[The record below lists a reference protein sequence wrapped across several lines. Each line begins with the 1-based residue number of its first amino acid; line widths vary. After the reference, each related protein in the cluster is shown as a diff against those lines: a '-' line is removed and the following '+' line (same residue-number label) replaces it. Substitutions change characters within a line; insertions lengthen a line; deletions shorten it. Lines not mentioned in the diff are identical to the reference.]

1 MSEIIPDLLAPGLT
15 EAIEANLAEEVESFG
30 RNLPGGTIHRDAE
43 LSYFSTNRSFYNG
56 VNLTRFA
63 SDDKAYV
70 DTRIA
75 ETLAYFQARELPF
88 MWSIGPSTR
97 PTDLAASV
105 LEHGFTFSHDMEA
118 LVIDLNTANIDV
130 PSPEGLVIKEARDN
144 QELLPLR
151 TLEIICF
158 DASEEVAQNYYDNY
172 VTAGFGSGKE
182 WHHFIG
188 YWHDRPVA
196 MAALL
201 LHAGVAG
208 IYGVATIPEAR
219 QHGIGTALVRYAMG
233 EARAAGYRV
242 ATLTPSQMSIKIYRR
257 LGFQHWCTIR
267 HYKWVPDK
275 PELSG

>member
-43 LSYFSTNRSFYNG
+43 ISYFSTNRSFYNG
-56 VNLTRFA
+56 VNLARFA
-63 SDDKAYV
+63 DDDKAYV
-70 DTRIA
+70 DARIA
-75 ETLAYFQARELPF
+75 EMLAYFQALPF

-97 PTDLAASV
+97 PTNLAASL
-105 LEHGFTFSHDMEA
+105 LEHGFPFSHHMEVLA
-118 LVIDLNTANIDV
+118 IDLNTADIDA
-130 PSPEGLVIKEARDN
+130 PPPAGLVIKEARDN

-151 TLEIICF
+151 TLEILCF
-158 DASEEVAQNYYDNY
+158 DASEEIAQTYYDNY
-172 VTAGFGSGKE
+172 VTAGFGTGRK

-208 IYGVATIPEAR
+208 IYGAATIPEAR
-219 QHGIGTALVRYAMG
+219 QHGIGTALVQHAMR
-233 EARAAGYRV
+233 EARAVGYRV
-242 ATLTPSQMSIKIYRR
+242 ATLTLSQMSIKIYRR

-267 HYKWVPDK
+267 HYKWTPD
-275 PELSG
+275 

>member
-1 MSEIIPDLLAPGLT
+1 MSEVIPDLSAPGLT
-15 EAIEANLAEEVESFG
+15 KAIEANLAEEVESFG
-30 RNLPGGTIHRDAE
+30 RNLPGGTIYQDAE

-56 VNLTRFA
+56 VNLARFS
-63 SDDKAYV
+63 SDDKAYI
-70 DTRIA
+70 DARIA
-75 ETLAYFQARELPF
+75 EMLAYFQALPF

-97 PTDLAASV
+97 PTNLAAS
-105 LEHGFTFSHDMEA
+105 LLAHGFTFSHDMEVLA
-118 LVIDLNTANIDV
+118 IDLNTADIDI

-158 DASEEVAQNYYDNY
+158 DASEEIAQNYYDNY
-172 VTAGFGSGKE
+172 ITAGFGIEKE

-188 YWHDRPVA
+188 WWHNQPVA

-219 QHGIGTALVRYAMG
+219 KHGIGTALVQHAMREAYAA
-233 EARAAGYRV
+233 EHRV
-242 ATLTPSQMSIKIYRR
+242 AILTPSEMSIKIYHR
-257 LGFQHWCTIR
+257 LGFQHWCTIH
-267 HYKWVPDK
+267 HYKWTPDK
-275 PELSG
+275 